1 MSDNLLN
8 ELRQKRQRT
17 IVPQREDTLIQDTAP
32 PPTNAPIS
40 PPPSQTLGEQN
51 TLRTENTL
59 AELQAKLARFPK
71 MRRRSA
77 VVLEDPIDQA
87 LTHFC
92 KDSKITLEVFIE
104 AAWQVAAENPSLLN
118 AILVEAQQRYRSRKE
133 AGQLRRLMTMLIK
146 EST

>member
-17 IVPQREDTLIQDTAP
+17 VVPQREDTLIQDTTSP
-32 PPTNAPIS
+32 LPESSLSS
-40 PPPSQTLGEQN
+40 PPDALQ
-51 TLRTENTL
+51 TENTL

-77 VVLEDPIDQA
+77 VVLEDQIDQA

-104 AAWQVAAENPSLLN
+104 ATWQVAAENPSLLN
-118 AILVEAQQRYRSRKE
+118 AILVEAQKRYRSRKE
-133 AGQLRRLMTMLIK
+133 AGQLRRLITMLSQ
-146 EST
+146 EEN